1 MTNKEIKNAWEN
13 LSGEKMYNLIE
24 RACREVIRQRPN
36 MAKAA
41 CVSASEL
48 AGEAWIRIDKKLNKD
63 MEFESVE
70 KLVILAAT
78 EALTAAARFNQ
89 HSAGGSIDES
99 GDNST
104 KQADSIG
111 EKLEAREDINTG
123 IKRPVENAVINK
135 LGINAAAMDERDRRI
150 IDGLKHGLTKRE
162 IAAAESISP
171 AAVGQRVDKIAKRI
185 TAAIDAELEEQRFN
199 AVLAADEKKR
209 AAAAKLRR

>member
-1 MTNKEIKNAWEN
+1 MTNKEIKKEWEN

-48 AGEAWIRIDKKLNKD
+48 AGEAWIRIDNKLSKG

-78 EALTAAARFNQ
+78 EALTAASRFNA
-89 HSAGGSIDES
+89 HSAGGTGGADLSTDQAES
-99 GDNST
+99 LS
-104 KQADSIG
+104 
-111 EKLEAREDINTG
+111 EKLEAREEVNTG

-150 IDGLKHGLTKRE
+150 IDGLKHGLSKRE
-162 IAAAESISP
+162 IAAAERISP
-171 AAVGQRVDKIAKRI
+171 AAVGQRVDKIAQRI
-185 TAAIDAELEEQRFN
+185 TLAIDAELEEQRFN
-199 AVLAADEKKR
+199 AILAADEKKR
-209 AAAAKLRR
+209 AAAKPRR